1 MYITEAIPVQLH
13 VNLSCDTKIF
23 FKNSQKKIKFQ
34 NFQKSQCFSK
44 NVKIFKKSQIFQK
57 NLTFQ
62 KYSNFSKNL
71 KIFTISKSKNLMN

>member
-13 VNLSCDTKIF
+13 VNLSCDNKIF

-44 NVKIFKKSQIFQK
+44 NVKIFKKSHFSKIFKFFKKSQNFQK
-57 NLTFQ
+57 CSQFQ
-62 KYSNFSKNL
+62 NQ
-71 KIFTISKSKNLMN
+71 KISWAEI